1 MPENQFR
8 HNKIKPAKSYNW
20 SYGSVDQNFAHL
32 DIWDYTLTFYST
44 LLHLISMSLFYE
56 PYRRN
61 IKKDRTLS
69 KISNFRS
76 FRNSKYSELLP
87 ILTKIERCLL
97 LGYPKSNIFGNPG
110 QQDGFAPTGRSQNE
124 VKNCQFCSLWF
135 SIYLETHRW
144 FLGL

>member
-1 MPENQFR
+1 
-8 HNKIKPAKSYNW
+8 
-20 SYGSVDQNFAHL
+20 
-32 DIWDYTLTFYST
+32 
-44 LLHLISMSLFYE
+44 MSLFYE

-87 ILTKIERCLL
+87 ILTKIERKM

-110 QQDGFAPTGRSQNE
+110 QQDGFAPAGRSQNE

-135 SIYLETHRW
+135 SIYLETHR
-144 FLGL
+144 

>member
-1 MPENQFR
+1 
-8 HNKIKPAKSYNW
+8 
-20 SYGSVDQNFAHL
+20 
-32 DIWDYTLTFYST
+32 
-44 LLHLISMSLFYE
+44 MSRFYE

-110 QQDGFAPTGRSQNE
+110 QQDGFAPAGRSQNE
-124 VKNCQFCSLWF
+124 VKNCQLLTLVFYLFGNASLISRIVKIAAQF
-135 SIYLETHRW
+135 KA
-144 FLGL
+144 

>member
-1 MPENQFR
+1 
-8 HNKIKPAKSYNW
+8 
-20 SYGSVDQNFAHL
+20 
-32 DIWDYTLTFYST
+32 
-44 LLHLISMSLFYE
+44 MSLFYE

-110 QQDGFAPTGRSQNE
+110 QQDGFAPAGRSQNE

-135 SIYLETHRW
+135 SIYLETHR
-144 FLGL
+144 